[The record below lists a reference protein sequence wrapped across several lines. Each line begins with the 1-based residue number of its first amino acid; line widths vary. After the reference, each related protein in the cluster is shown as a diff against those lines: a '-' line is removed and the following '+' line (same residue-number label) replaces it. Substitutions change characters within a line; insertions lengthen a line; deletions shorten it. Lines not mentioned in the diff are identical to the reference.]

1 MLRADLSHGNLS
13 QVNRFLWGVSVCVCV
28 LSEQSELKLWLHSED
43 LLWNT
48 ESLTDHIIISMQSLN
63 MCNVQT
69 HSNSCVNV
77 SSHEYVSRPIKFE
90 IIQTVLLNK
99 LYTKQSS
106 PLIFWQTLAIV
117 LRNVEG
123 SHTHILVSYFP
134 HPRLWVAK
142 HTHEKPQR
150 GPSLWIL
157 GHVPF
162 SSTSVIGPDLHQ
174 SVQASNALVCP
185 TISTHP
191 LNQCLKRYHSCWHTH
206 A

>member
-1 MLRADLSHGNLS
+1 MG
-13 QVNRFLWGVSVCVCV
+13 RFCVCVCV

-150 GPSLWIL
+150 GTIPVDSGSCALQQHFCDWSRPPSVSPSLKCT
-157 GHVPF
+157 GCVQPF
-162 SSTSVIGPDLHQ
+162 QPTHWTSASSVIIHVD
-174 SVQASNALVCP
+174 
-185 TISTHP
+185 T
-191 LNQCLKRYHSCWHTH
+191 HTH
-206 A
+206 NWDQMFTL